1 MREALDPRSRSKEI
15 ILHKKLGAEY
25 PTLKFEFL
33 RRPSRELSIFPS
45 TKFDDLVRSRKPSL
59 LRSLS
64 RRKPGGG
71 VQKDLH

>member
-33 RRPSRELSIFPS
+33 RRLLVENYRFFPQRNLMIS
-45 TKFDDLVRSRKPSL
+45 
-59 LRSLS
+59 
-64 RRKPGGG
+64 
-71 VQKDLH
+71 